1 MAAQADVDW
10 QQRALDAEAEV
21 ARLRKRN
28 RELEDEL
35 DLLAVANADL
45 RAMAAPAAPAPA
57 PAGPPLESF
66 AALRVHG
73 ASRALRSEPDS
84 IVEQASG
91 TANATCVA
99 LHSEHG
105 LVCGGADGVLRL
117 HKDGADPI
125 QHACGSPPLRLAFH
139 GDFLA
144 CGCMDGTVRFYH
156 TSKLSSFDPKKDEL
170 PDILPAL
177 DEYHRARDH
186 TARIVSIAWGE
197 PFGQYND
204 IYIATCARDKT
215 VIIYDANASPICPLH
230 TLVLPAN
237 PESLCFAPGGKELI
251 VYCRGE
257 PFRRHLKIEE
267 ETLAETRVSLN
278 ANDWDTH
285 CSFAV
290 LDMAVSPDGNYL
302 ACATDANKHII
313 YPLHGNEHVKVL
325 VGHSADEYANARIA
339 WLGESVVS
347 NSQKD
352 PGLYQW
358 DIGSGKILTRVERA
372 HAKAVRDLA
381 VADGT
386 LATCSFDKAAKLW
399 SLCASIDAAPAA
411 PPPPPPAAEPEEP
424 MPRLETTAATATDR
438 WVNPQVHEQAVS
450 RVHRIADR
458 RKADAVP

>member
-1 MAAQADVDW
+1 MAAQADW

-73 ASRALRSEPDS
+73 ASRALRSEPDRT
-84 IVEQASG
+84 IEQASG

-99 LHSEHG
+99 LHSENG

-125 QHACGSPPLRLAFH
+125 QHACGSPPLRLAW
-139 GDFLA
+139 GSCLA

-156 TSKLSSFDPKKDEL
+156 TTKLSSFDPAKNEL
-170 PDILPAL
+170 PDMLPAL
-177 DEYHRARDH
+177 DEYNRARDH

-204 IYIATCARDKT
+204 VYIATCARDKT
-215 VIIYDANASPICPLH
+215 VNIYDADDVAGSIRPLH
-230 TLVLPAN
+230 TLVLPSN
-237 PESLCFAPGGKELI
+237 PESLCFCPGGRELI
-251 VYCRGE
+251 IYCRGE
-257 PFRRHLKIEE
+257 PFRRHVKIEGSRPVSM
-267 ETLAETRVSLN
+267 LAETRVSVNETRISLN

-290 LDMAVSPDGNYL
+290 LDMAVSPDGKYL

-313 YPLHGNEHVKVL
+313 YPLHSNEHVRVL
-325 VGHSADEYANARIA
+325 VGHTADEYANARIA

-358 DIGSGKILTRVERA
+358 DIGSGKILTRIERA
-372 HAKAVRDLA
+372 HGKAVRDLA
-381 VADGT
+381 VANDKT

-399 SLCASIDAAPAA
+399 SLC
-411 PPPPPPAAEPEEP
+411 
-424 MPRLETTAATATDR
+424 
-438 WVNPQVHEQAVS
+438 V
-450 RVHRIADR
+450 
-458 RKADAVP
+458 

>member
-1 MAAQADVDW
+1 MAAQVDW

-57 PAGPPLESF
+57 PAGPPIESF

-73 ASRALRSEPDS
+73 ASRALRPEPDRT
-84 IVEQASG
+84 IEHASG
-91 TANATCVA
+91 AANATCVA

-117 HKDGADPI
+117 HKDGIDPI
-125 QHACGSPPLRLAFH
+125 QHACGSPPLRLAFYRD
-139 GDFLA
+139 GECLA

-156 TSKLSSFDPKKDEL
+156 TTKMSSFDPAKDEL
-170 PDILPAL
+170 PDFLPAL

-197 PFGQYND
+197 PFGQFND

-215 VIIYDANASPICPLH
+215 VIISDGNASPICPLH

-237 PESLCFAPGGKELI
+237 PESLCFCPDGKELI

-257 PFRRHLKIEE
+257 PFRRHVKIEGSSPVSM
-267 ETLAETRVSLN
+267 LAETRVSVNETRISLN

-290 LDMAVSPDGNYL
+290 LDMAVSPDGKYL

-313 YPLHGNEHVKVL
+313 YPLHSNEHVRVL
-325 VGHSADEYANARIA
+325 VVHTADEYANARVA

-358 DIGSGKILTRVERA
+358 DIGSGKVLKRIERA
-372 HAKAVRDLA
+372 HGKAVRDLA
-381 VADGT
+381 VSDDGT

-399 SLCASIDAAPAA
+399 SLC
-411 PPPPPPAAEPEEP
+411 
-424 MPRLETTAATATDR
+424 
-438 WVNPQVHEQAVS
+438 V
-450 RVHRIADR
+450 
-458 RKADAVP
+458 

>member
-10 QQRALDAEAEV
+10 QQRALAAEAEV

-28 RELEDEL
+28 RELADEL

-45 RAMAAPAAPAPA
+45 RAMAPPAAPAPT
-57 PAGPPLESF
+57 PAGPPIESF

-84 IVEQASG
+84 TIDQATG
-91 TANATCVA
+91 AANATCVA
-99 LHSEHG
+99 LHSKRG

-117 HKDGADPI
+117 HIDGAEPI
-125 QHACGSPPLRLAFH
+125 QHACGSPPLRLAFYRD
-139 GDFLA
+139 GECLA

-170 PDILPAL
+170 PDIVPAL
-177 DEYHRARDH
+177 DEYNRARDH

-204 IYIATCARDKT
+204 VYIATCARDKT
-215 VIIYDANASPICPLH
+215 VNIYDADDLAGSIRPLH
-230 TLVLPAN
+230 TLVLPSN
-237 PESLCFAPGGKELI
+237 PESLCFCPGGKELI

-257 PFRRHLKIEE
+257 PFRRHINIEGSRPVSM
-267 ETLAETRVSLN
+267 LAETRVSVNETRISLN

-290 LDMAVSPDGNYL
+290 LDMAVSPDGKYL

-325 VGHSADEYANARIA
+325 VGHTADEYANARIA
-339 WLGESVVS
+339 WLGDASVVS

-358 DIGSGKILTRVERA
+358 DIGSGKILTRIERA
-372 HAKAVRDLA
+372 HTKAVRDLA
-381 VADGT
+381 IADDGAERR
-386 LATCSFDKAAKLW
+386 LATCSFDKKAKQWGL
-399 SLCASIDAAPAA
+399 LP
-411 PPPPPPAAEPEEP
+411 
-424 MPRLETTAATATDR
+424 
-438 WVNPQVHEQAVS
+438 
-450 RVHRIADR
+450 
-458 RKADAVP
+458 

>member
-57 PAGPPLESF
+57 PAGPPIESF

-84 IVEQASG
+84 IVHQASG

-99 LHSEHG
+99 VHPMGRG
-105 LVCGGADGVLRL
+105 LVCGGADGVVRL
-117 HKDGADPI
+117 FVDGVELI
-125 QHACGSPPLRLAFH
+125 QHTCASPLLRLAFSPEE
-139 GDFLA
+139 GSCLA
-144 CGCMDGTVRFYH
+144 CGCMDGTVRYLC
-156 TSKLSSFDPKKDEL
+156 TGELTRGGNPGRPGPDLVLALKALKKPGGAEAAAAAAASKGLLREL
-170 PDILPAL
+170 G
-177 DEYHRARDH
+177 RSRDH
-186 TARIVSIAWGE
+186 KSRIVAIAWGE
-197 PFGQYND
+197 PFANEEGYEMG
-204 IYIATCARDKT
+204 YFATCARDKT
-215 VIIYDANASPICPLH
+215 VIIYHAQYYSEGGRKLH

-237 PESLCFAPGGKELI
+237 PESLCFAPDGKELI

-257 PFRRHLKIEE
+257 PFRRHIDCSRPD
-267 ETLAETRVSLN
+267 AETRISLN

-290 LDMAVSPDGNYL
+290 LDMAVSPDGKYL

-313 YPLHGNEHVKVL
+313 YPLHSNEHVRVL
-325 VGHSADEYANARIA
+325 VGHTADEYANARIA

-352 PGLYQW
+352 PDLYQW

-372 HAKAVRDLA
+372 HGKAVRDLA
-381 VADGT
+381 VSDDGL

-399 SLCASIDAAPAA
+399 SLCAP
-411 PPPPPPAAEPEEP
+411 
-424 MPRLETTAATATDR
+424 
-438 WVNPQVHEQAVS
+438 
-450 RVHRIADR
+450 
-458 RKADAVP
+458 

>member
-1 MAAQADVDW
+1 MAAQASAAETDW
-10 QQRALDAEAEV
+10 QQRALAAEAEV
-21 ARLRKRN
+21 ERLRKRN

-45 RAMAAPAAPAPA
+45 RSMAAPAAPAPA
-57 PAGPPLESF
+57 PAGPPMESF

-73 ASRALRSEPDS
+73 ASRALRSEPDRT
-84 IVEQASG
+84 IDQASG
-91 TANATCVA
+91 AANATCVA
-99 LHSEHG
+99 LHSENG

-117 HKDGADPI
+117 HKDGIDPI
-125 QHACGSPPLRLAFH
+125 QHACGSPPLCVAFSPV
-139 GDFLA
+139 GGERLA
-144 CGCMDGTVRFYH
+144 CGCMDGSVRILSPLEQLI
-156 TSKLSSFDPKKDEL
+156 TSSVGGPVV
-170 PDILPAL
+170 PAL
-177 DEYHRARDH
+177 DEYHRFRDH
-186 TARIVSIAWGE
+186 ESRIVSIAWGE
-197 PFGQYND
+197 RIDSFHGYF
-204 IYIATCARDKT
+204 ATCARDKT
-215 VIIYDANASPICPLH
+215 VIIYHGFEKLH

-251 VYCRGE
+251 VSCRGE
-257 PFRRHLKIEE
+257 PFRRHVKIEE

-290 LDMAVSPDGNYL
+290 LDMAVSPDGKYL

-325 VGHSADEYANARIA
+325 VGHTADEYANARIA

-358 DIGSGKILTRVERA
+358 DIGSGKILKRIERA
-372 HAKAVRDLA
+372 HGKTVRDLA
-381 VADGT
+381 VANDKT

-399 SLCASIDAAPAA
+399 SLC
-411 PPPPPPAAEPEEP
+411 
-424 MPRLETTAATATDR
+424 
-438 WVNPQVHEQAVS
+438 V
-450 RVHRIADR
+450 
-458 RKADAVP
+458 

>member
-1 MAAQADVDW
+1 MAAQAEVSW
-10 QQRALDAEAEV
+10 QQRALAAEAEV

-45 RAMAAPAAPAPA
+45 RSMAAPAAPAPA

-73 ASRALRSEPDS
+73 ASRALRSEPDRT
-84 IVEQASG
+84 IDHASG
-91 TANATCVA
+91 AANATCVA
-99 LHSEHG
+99 LHSENG
-105 LVCGGADGVLRL
+105 LVVGGADGVLRL
-117 HKDGADPI
+117 HKEGIEPI

-156 TSKLSSFDPKKDEL
+156 TSDLSSFDPKKDEL
-170 PDILPAL
+170 PDIVPAL
-177 DEYHRARDH
+177 KEYNRARDH

-215 VIIYDANASPICPLH
+215 VIIYDADEHRLLH
-230 TLVLPAN
+230 TLVLPSN

-257 PFRRHLKIEE
+257 PFRRHVTIEGSSPVSM
-267 ETLAETRVSLN
+267 LAETRVSVNETRISLN

-285 CSFAV
+285 CSFTV
-290 LDMAVSPDGNYL
+290 LDMAVSPDGKYL

-313 YPLHGNEHVKVL
+313 YPLHSNEHVRVL
-325 VGHSADEYANARIA
+325 VGHTADEYANARIA

-372 HAKAVRDLA
+372 HGKAVRDLA
-381 VADGT
+381 VADDGT

-399 SLCASIDAAPAA
+399 SLC
-411 PPPPPPAAEPEEP
+411 
-424 MPRLETTAATATDR
+424 
-438 WVNPQVHEQAVS
+438 V
-450 RVHRIADR
+450 
-458 RKADAVP
+458 

>member
-1 MAAQADVDW
+1 MAAHVDW

-28 RELEDEL
+28 RELGDEL

-57 PAGPPLESF
+57 PAGPPIESF

-73 ASRALRSEPDS
+73 ASQALRSEPDR

-91 TANATCVA
+91 TSNATCVA

-117 HKDGADPI
+117 HKDGIDPI

-139 GDFLA
+139 EDGECLA

-156 TSKLSSFDPKKDEL
+156 TQKLSSFDPEKDEL
-170 PDILPAL
+170 PDMLPAL

-215 VIIYDANASPICPLH
+215 VIIYDGNASPICPLH

-237 PESLCFAPGGKELI
+237 PESLCFCPGGKELI

-257 PFRRHLKIEE
+257 PFRRHVKIEGSSPVSM
-267 ETLAETRVSLN
+267 LAETRVSVKETRISLN

-290 LDMAVSPDGNYL
+290 LDMAVSPDGKYL

-358 DIGSGKILTRVERA
+358 DIGSGKVLKRVERA

-381 VADGT
+381 VADDGT

-399 SLCASIDAAPAA
+399 SLC
-411 PPPPPPAAEPEEP
+411 
-424 MPRLETTAATATDR
+424 
-438 WVNPQVHEQAVS
+438 V
-450 RVHRIADR
+450 
-458 RKADAVP
+458 